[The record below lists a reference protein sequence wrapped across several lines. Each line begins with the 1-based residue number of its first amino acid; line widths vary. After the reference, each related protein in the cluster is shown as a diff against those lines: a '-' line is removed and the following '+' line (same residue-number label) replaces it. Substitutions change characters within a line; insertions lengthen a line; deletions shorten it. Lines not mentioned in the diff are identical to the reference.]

1 MSALEHAYRYSHASF
16 VSADAQPRL
25 TLATTDATGEQHPH
39 FFEGRVLQ
47 PRLVAELLTAVHLIV
62 GSRFFT
68 PANSLARAVALAD
81 PVVTSG
87 GGLLRF
93 EGFSSCCSTYVR
105 ADLLPASYD
114 GEVVGKGTTNVD
126 FNAPMRAALAR
137 VRDEAGLALSVGR
150 DALALRSGDVQV
162 TERKVA
168 LPLRWLRGLVEVQSY
183 QAGMRQR
190 LEVNAVEAMRFFR
203 TLPKASTSKTPL
215 WVSRSASGLV
225 AGTRAG
231 ADAVRITDST
241 RLRVLQPLL
250 PKARSLRVYA
260 DDARQCSAW
269 VLDFG
274 DSRLTLALS
283 AEVWRGFSGEGQA
296 LWALMQAETDDVAAA
311 VTRVR
316 AQLQWQP
323 ALDAQTLA
331 ADLALPPPVVADA
344 LRVLGAS
351 GLAGYDVS
359 TGRYFHRVLPFDLST
374 IDDMHPRLAD
384 ARALLESEAAQ
395 VVCAAPFEATVS
407 SGGVLHRVRDID
419 GELRCTCPWF
429 AKHRG
434 NRGPCKHALAAAVLR
449 ASA

>member
-1 MSALEHAYRYSHASF
+1 MSALEHAYRYRHASF
-16 VSADAQPRL
+16 VSDDAQPRL
-25 TLATTDATGEQHPH
+25 TLATTDANGEEHPH

-62 GSRFFT
+62 GARFFT
-68 PANSLARAVALAD
+68 PANTLARILALAD

-93 EGFSSCCSTYVR
+93 EGFSSCCSTYIR
-105 ADLLPASYD
+105 ADLLPAAYD

-126 FNAPMRAALAR
+126 FNPPMRAALAR
-137 VRDEAGLALSVGR
+137 VRDDAGLALSVGR
-150 DALALRSGDVQV
+150 DALSLRSGDTQV

-168 LPLRWLRGLVEVQSY
+168 LPLRWLRGMVEVQSY

-190 LEVNAVEAMRFFR
+190 LEANAVEAMRFFR
-203 TLPKASTSKTPL
+203 TLPKSSTSKTPL
-215 WVSRSASGLV
+215 WVSRTAAGLV

-250 PKARSLRVYA
+250 PKARALRVYA
-260 DDARQCSAW
+260 DEARQSSAW

-274 DSRLTLALS
+274 DSRLTLVLS

-296 LWALMQAETDDVAAA
+296 LWALMQAETDAVAAA
-311 VTRVR
+311 MRRVR

-323 ALDAQTLA
+323 ALDAQALA
-331 ADLALPPPVVADA
+331 AELALPPPTVADS

-351 GLAGYDVS
+351 GLAGFDVS
-359 TGRYFHRVLPFDLST
+359 SGHYFHRVLPFDLSA

-384 ARALLESEAAQ
+384 ARALLEADAAQ

-434 NRGPCKHALAAAVLR
+434 DRGPCKHALAAAVLR